1 MTDVQTALESVRS
14 YLYVPADQRKLLE
27 KALDRG
33 ADALI
38 VDLEDSVAASQKS
51 VARSEAFKWLEQ
63 QDGVPIPVLLRINST
78 SPEDDIEVLQVTVSG
93 VMVPGA
99 QVELVSEV
107 SDLLGEH
114 ERQLG
119 LASGTFKIIPLIETA
134 QGLLQ
139 AVELAAMGRVSNLAL
154 GKADLSAELG
164 LSISQE
170 GFEWDSL
177 LLQLVV
183 ASSAARISAPIA
195 PTSTDFRDLEQ
206 LRLSTERLRRLGFR
220 SRTAIHP
227 AQLPIINDVLTPSL
241 DEVQRAQKLVQ
252 DFEDSERSGAG
263 VLTDAEGR
271 MVDVAVVRRAR
282 SILSLAKGR
291 LGSL

>member
-1 MTDVQTALESVRS
+1 MTDEQTTLESVRS

-38 VDLEDSVAASQKS
+38 VDLEDSVVVAQKS

-63 QDGVPIPVLLRINST
+63 QDGVSIPVLLRINST
-78 SPEDDIEVLQVTVSG
+78 NPEDDIEVLRVTVSG

-99 QVELVSEV
+99 QVELIGKVSE
-107 SDLLGEH
+107 LLSER

-119 LASGTFKIIPLIETA
+119 LASGTFRIIPLIETA
-134 QGLLQ
+134 KGLLQ
-139 AVELAAMGRVSNLAL
+139 AVELAAMDRVSNLAL
-154 GKADLSAELG
+154 GRADLSAELG
-164 LSISQE
+164 LSISPE
-170 GFEWDSL
+170 GPEWDSL

-206 LRLSTERLRRLGFR
+206 LRLSTERLRRLGFH

-227 AQLPIINDVLTPSL
+227 AQLPIINDVFTPSL
-241 DEVQRAQKLVQ
+241 DEVQRAERLIQ
-252 DFEDSERSGAG
+252 DFEDSERVGAG

-271 MVDVAVVRRAR
+271 MVDVAVVRQAR
-282 SILSLAKGR
+282 NILSLARGR
-291 LGSL
+291 LGSR